1 MMYCT
6 SIFCSFGLG
15 NTAFGTAF
23 SLRSDLPLIM
33 VKSAKD
39 ILTYATDGG
48 KIMAKNGWLEEPPK
62 MEDRN
67 ELIK

>member
-1 MMYCT
+1 
-6 SIFCSFGLG
+6 
-15 NTAFGTAF
+15 
-23 SLRSDLPLIM
+23 

-39 ILTYATDGG
+39 ILTYATEGG